1 MKDQE
6 YTLSILK
13 MVINNDLENHPVETS
28 QDLEQLESKR
38 DKLVWEIATKI
49 YTYSGHKV
57 ELSMVRDL
65 VTIHLKQKRC
75 QIAAT
80 KYLDRQDKKDRQP
93 QPKTPIRAN
102 VDSVRWIFLK
112 TCSIICNYTDV
123 NAHRVSMASHIA
135 DFADEKELTQILR
148 DLEEVFD
155 IKFPHQ
161 ATTQIKT
168 VKHLVDVIGYQI
180 KLHSD
185 YQPAASYESAIAI

>member
-13 MVINNDLENHPVETS
+13 MVINNDLENHHVETS
-28 QDLEQLESKR
+28 QDLEHLESKR
-38 DKLVWEIATKI
+38 DLLVWEIATKI

-65 VTIHLKQKRC
+65 VTIHLKRKRR
-75 QIAAT
+75 QFSAA
-80 KYLDRQDKKDRQP
+80 KPLERQERQP
-93 QPKTPIRAN
+93 QPKTPIRSN

-123 NAHRVSMASHIA
+123 NAHRVSMASRIA

-180 KLHSD
+180 KLHAD
-185 YQPAASYESAIAI
+185 YQPAANYESAIAI

>member
-13 MVINNDLENHPVETS
+13 MVINNDLDNHHVETS
-28 QDLEQLESKR
+28 QDVERLESKR
-38 DKLVWEIATKI
+38 DQLVWEIATKI

-57 ELSMVRDL
+57 ELPMVRDL
-65 VTIHLKQKRC
+65 VMIHLKQKRR
-75 QIAAT
+75 QFSAA
-80 KYLDRQDKKDRQP
+80 KHLERPERQP
-93 QPKTPIRAN
+93 QPKTPIRSN

-123 NAHRVSMASHIA
+123 NAHRVSMASRIA

-148 DLEEVFD
+148 DLEEVFE

-161 ATTQIKT
+161 ATTQIQT

-185 YQPAASYESAIAI
+185 YQPTAHYESAIAI

>member
-13 MVINNDLENHPVETS
+13 MVINNDLENHHVETS
-28 QDLEQLESKR
+28 QDLEHLESKR
-38 DKLVWEIATKI
+38 DQLVWEIATKI

-65 VTIHLKQKRC
+65 VTIHLKRERRQFS
-75 QIAAT
+75 AA
-80 KYLDRQDKKDRQP
+80 KPLERQERQP
-93 QPKTPIRAN
+93 QPKTPIRSN

-123 NAHRVSMASHIA
+123 NAHRVSMASRIA

-180 KLHSD
+180 KLHAD
-185 YQPAASYESAIAI
+185 YQPAANYESAIAI

>member
-13 MVINNDLENHPVETS
+13 MVINNDLENHHVETS
-28 QDLEQLESKR
+28 QDLEHLESKR
-38 DKLVWEIATKI
+38 DQLVWEIATKI

-65 VTIHLKQKRC
+65 VTIHLKRKR
-75 QIAAT
+75 
-80 KYLDRQDKKDRQP
+80 RQFSTAKLLERQERQP
-93 QPKTPIRAN
+93 QPKPPIRSN

-123 NAHRVSMASHIA
+123 NAHRVSMASRIA

-148 DLEEVFD
+148 DLEEVFE

-185 YQPAASYESAIAI
+185 YQPAANYESAIAI

>member
-6 YTLSILK
+6 YTLRILK
-13 MVINNDLENHPVETS
+13 MVINNDLENHPIETR
-28 QDLEQLESKR
+28 QDLERLESKR
-38 DKLVWEIATKI
+38 DQLVWEIATKI
-49 YTYSGHKV
+49 YSYSGHKV

-75 QIAAT
+75 QFSST
-80 KYLDRQDKKDRQP
+80 KHLERQERHP
-93 QPKTPIRAN
+93 LPKTPIHSN
-102 VDSVRWIFLK
+102 VDSIRWIFLK

-123 NAHRVSMASHIA
+123 NAHRVSMASHIT
-135 DFADEKELTQILR
+135 DFADEQEMIQIVR
-148 DLEEVFD
+148 DLEEVFG

-161 ATTQIKT
+161 ATTQITT

-185 YQPAASYESAIAI
+185 YQPAANYESAIAI